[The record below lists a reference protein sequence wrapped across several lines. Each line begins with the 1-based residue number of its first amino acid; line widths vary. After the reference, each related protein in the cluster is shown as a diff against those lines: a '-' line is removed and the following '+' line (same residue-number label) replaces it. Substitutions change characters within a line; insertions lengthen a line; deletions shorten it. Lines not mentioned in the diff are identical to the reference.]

1 LTPLWPTTAEAAT
14 LRFLLP
20 IASLRA
26 RLLSAVVAITL
37 GLVVFSLLPVPFAA
51 VGLLLVLAGHLLLWV
66 RTQTTAP
73 GGATPQHEDL
83 WAPVEDDWLQRVSD
97 LEKGGERWDVT
108 PWDLSNV
115 TGCLTLMCLL
125 GALAAAV
132 VLAAGAFDPGVA
144 TRLAIGGALLFV
156 PLWLNGMRTTWNPS
170 ELRKKGEALATARST
185 AAGLIQGEFDI
196 VPTLGLREGRRGKY
210 PVDARLMLRP
220 SHEDAS
226 GFLGIQLQVAI
237 NSVQGTDY
245 PYLYAVVL
253 GKESFRFPD
262 FPRERTVGAVRLV
275 YERGQDKGVRFLVVR
290 QHADEAGG
298 WHTPPDVIAGIVAA
312 ALELARSAWRANQPT
327 PSA

>member
-1 LTPLWPTTAEAAT
+1 MPPWPTTAEAAT

-20 IASLRA
+20 VASLRT
-26 RLLSAVVAITL
+26 RLLAAIGSVTL
-37 GLVVFSLLPVPFAA
+37 GVCLWSLLPLSFAP

-83 WAPVEDDWLQRVSD
+83 WAPVEDDWLQRVD
-97 LEKGGERWDVT
+97 ALEKSGERWDVT
-108 PWDLSNV
+108 PWDVSNV
-115 TGCLTLMCLL
+115 TGCLGLLCLL
-125 GALAAAV
+125 GALAAGV
-132 VLAAGAFDPGVA
+132 VLAAGALDLGVA
-144 TRLAIGGALLFV
+144 LRLAAGGVVLFV

-170 ELRKKGEALATARST
+170 ELRKKGEALAAARETAT
-185 AAGLIQGEFDI
+185 GLSRGEFDV
-196 VPTLGLREGRRGKY
+196 VPTLALREGRRGKY

-220 SHEDAS
+220 RHEDAS
-226 GFLGIQLQVAI
+226 GFLGVQLQVAM
-237 NSVQGTDY
+237 NNVQGTDY